1 MNEIHDDLDTVSDC
15 LCYNVVPSLAE
26 TPAKNKTVGESKSKP
41 VPMTSRLQQ
50 TQEQTTHH

>member
-26 TPAKNKTVGESKSKP
+26 TPAKNKTLGESKSI
-41 VPMTSRLQQ
+41 PMTSRLQQ